1 MTVARYQDHD
11 EIAANAL
18 MICDD
23 LRSQPL
29 LEMYR
34 GLTAECARFPERMAQ
49 LLMCLAAWVD
59 YESPL
64 SVLEER
70 ASAIVEFRIADA
82 QGRVHPCEA

>member
-1 MTVARYQDHD
+1 MTARYHDHD

-29 LEMYR
+29 LQMYR
-34 GLTAECARFPERMAQ
+34 GLAAECAWFPERMAQ

-59 YESPL
+59 YDSPL

-70 ASAIVEFRIADA
+70 ARAIVEFRIADA
-82 QGRVHPCEA
+82 QGRVLSCEA